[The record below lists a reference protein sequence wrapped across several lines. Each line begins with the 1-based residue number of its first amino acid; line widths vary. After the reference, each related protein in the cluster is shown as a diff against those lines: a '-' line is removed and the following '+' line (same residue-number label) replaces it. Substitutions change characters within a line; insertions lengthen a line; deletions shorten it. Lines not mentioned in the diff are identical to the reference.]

1 MAVKRICEAI
11 IRDEKS
17 ILPISSMM
25 HGQYGIEG
33 ISLSMPAIVGKDGIE
48 THIPIQLNEEE
59 ISKLHDSAKT
69 LQDILNQN
77 EISV

>member
-1 MAVKRICEAI
+1 
-11 IRDEKS
+11 
-17 ILPISSMM
+17 
-25 HGQYGIEG
+25 
-33 ISLSMPAIVGKDGIE
+33 
-48 THIPIQLNEEE
+48 LNEEE